1 MNNDDTKPLDDT
13 TTIRQIPST
22 SRQQEPVSQT
32 KGERNWLDNFI
43 SQIGDQLQDI
53 SYIEILTT
61 STKDPAC
68 VLRKAGKQDILNE
81 LENQPFLQLFY
92 LESYFHYWTISSYSI
107 YVLKKYF
114 LILIAPNQVGHQE
127 QPLYYKLL

>member
-1 MNNDDTKPLDDT
+1 MTNGFWRQRSLNNDDTKPLDDT

-22 SRQQEPVSQT
+22 SQQQEPVSQT

-61 STKDPAC
+61 SAKDPAR

-81 LENQPFLQLFY
+81 LENQPFYNY
-92 LESYFHYWTISSYSI
+92 LILRAIPIIVQYHLTAFMF
-107 YVLKKYF
+107 LKYF
-114 LILIAPNQVGHQE
+114 
-127 QPLYYKLL
+127 

>member
-1 MNNDDTKPLDDT
+1 LNNDDTKPLDDT

-22 SRQQEPVSQT
+22 SQQQEPVSQT

-61 STKDPAC
+61 SAKDPAR

-81 LENQPFLQLFY
+81 LENQPFLQLSY
-92 LESYFHYWTISSYSI
+92 LENYSHYWTISSYSI

-114 LILIAPNQVGHQE
+114 
-127 QPLYYKLL
+127 